1 MTDTTT
7 GAVERWSVVRNNSGL
22 GYFDGIEPDSNG
34 GFVTYDE
41 YHALAAER
49 DALRAAIKRQ
59 AGAAKTLRQ
68 LTLDEV
74 QHLKDADRTNHIA
87 PSVIQGEREAN
98 AILSADNEALRTQL
112 VGAQAQVQTARDA
125 LDECVPVLCAVAM
138 GDTGYTIGWAKEV
151 GVKAR
156 SALALIQPTTDRRDA
171 AKSIRAIGMGVE

>member
-1 MTDTTT
+1 MTDTSTE
-7 GAVERWSVVRNNSGL
+7 AVTRWSVVRNNNGL
-22 GYFDGIEPDSNG
+22 GYFEGIEPDNNG

-98 AILSADNEALRTQL
+98 AILSADNEALRAQL
-112 VGAQAQVQTARDA
+112 AAAQAQVADMRETLQLGVSLVDQ
-125 LDECVPVLCAVAM
+125 DELSDRA
-138 GDTGYTIGWAKEV
+138 GWDCFYAH
-151 GVKAR
+151 
-156 SALALIQPTTDRRDA
+156 TDRAIRALTQTTEPRPDA
-171 AKSIRAIGMGVE
+171 AKEE

>member
-1 MTDTTT
+1 MSEVDRPCPNCGHTLN
-7 GAVERWSVVRNNSGL
+7 GCSGL
-22 GYFDGIEPDSNG
+22 RSYG
-34 GFVTYDE
+34 TYQTHDTA
-41 YHALAAER
+41 YCLRYLR
-49 DALRAAIKRQ
+49 DDREALRAAIKRQ

-138 GDTGYTIGWAKEV
+138 GDTGYTIGWAKQA

-156 SALALIQPTTDRRDA
+156 SALALILPTTDRRDA
-171 AKSIRAIGMGVE
+171 AKEAKP

>member
-1 MTDTTT
+1 MTDTSTE
-7 GAVERWSVVRNNSGL
+7 AVGRWSVVRNNSGL
-22 GYFDGIEPDSNG
+22 GYFDGIEPDNNG

-98 AILSADNEALRTQL
+98 AILSADNEALRAQL
-112 VGAQAQVQTARDA
+112 AEAQAQVQTARDA
-125 LDECVPVLCAVAM
+125 LREAIALCDW
-138 GDTGYTIGWAKEV
+138 DTSDCELF
-151 GVKAR
+151 
-156 SALALIQPTTDRRDA
+156 ALENKLRALIQTTEPRNDA
-171 AKSIRAIGMGVE
+171 AKEE